1 MWATTAASYCPTKA
15 PELPKNNSK
24 NLSARWDGKLCRD
37 NKHKSDLSLCS
48 AACSDQKRFGARQ
61 KGVAAVATA
70 AAHTRQ
76 RMHDSGRHAHARLPR
91 FTSGSLARIQ
101 THAKFFY
108 SSLTLFSKKMKLILV
123 LLLLFSC
130 DVIIIYHKSHNI
142 WVFYALTAKISRR
155 ISLLATGFYIMQPL
169 PPIF

>member
-1 MWATTAASYCPTKA
+1 M
-15 PELPKNNSK
+15 
-24 NLSARWDGKLCRD
+24 LCCVLRSE
-37 NKHKSDLSLCS
+37 KIWS
-48 AACSDQKRFGARQ
+48 AAKRRCCCCCCCC
-61 KGVAAVATA
+61 T
-70 AAHTRQ
+70 HTRQ